1 MGSAAHGPRRGERR
15 EANDPGP
22 AYGRR
27 GEIRRT
33 PTSGCGWP
41 EASSIHG
48 GGSKAT
54 SADAMSAWVGPLR
67 WVRAGGD
74 GGSRIGGCR
83 CWSCGPLWWVV
94 VTGDGGCRRVWT
106 RVFPQGAR
114 YRTRGTEPAPH
125 TGTEPTSMAF
135 GPSSGNPE
143 RVEELSMAPSG
154 FSRVLGRSAAPRGL
168 GPVR

>member
-94 VTGDGGCRRVWT
+94 VTGDGGCRAWRKPVPRRWFT
-106 RVFPQGAR
+106 SVDCGMGGGGCHIGGCDVCLG
-114 YRTRGTEPAPH
+114 GT
-125 TGTEPTSMAF
+125 TSV
-135 GPSSGNPE
+135 GPRRWGWRKSNRRMPLL
-143 RVEELSMAPSG
+143 V
-154 FSRVLGRSAAPRGL
+154 VRSTLVGCCDR
-168 GPVR
+168 